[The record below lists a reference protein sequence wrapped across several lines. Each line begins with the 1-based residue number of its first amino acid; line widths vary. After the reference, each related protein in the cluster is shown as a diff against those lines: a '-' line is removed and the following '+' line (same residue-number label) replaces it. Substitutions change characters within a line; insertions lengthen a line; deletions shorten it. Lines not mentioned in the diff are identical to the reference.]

1 MQTDKFIRRAQR
13 FVGDSD
19 TVDQIAVIQKRPLSS
34 ILAGVG
40 SFLAVAVLLNLIGVS
55 NILVVGVLGGG
66 ALGAAMAS
74 LTKNYY
80 LVGLESEV
88 RMVQLTTWSGRPETE
103 VKSLPRPLDVTISKG
118 LLMKS
123 VVIDGEKFILS
134 KLFADEL
141 DALASPE

>member
-1 MQTDKFIRRAQR
+1 
-13 FVGDSD
+13 
-19 TVDQIAVIQKRPLSS
+19 VDQIAVIQKRPPSS